1 MSRCLHNFSALCGVS
16 LILLATMPQPAAA
29 QGDPCAPY
37 ANNAPYYQR
46 CQQIHQQSARIR
58 EEQER
63 QAKRAA
69 EVREERLGR
78 FYDPENRPPAPTR
91 SKKDARAAAYEKI
104 APAPAATTT
113 ETTPATIPVTP
124 STATATT
131 TQQAIAGSSAT
142 VDAGPTPAMQGA
154 GYIVIDPAKLTTEQL
169 QAIMAILKQS
179 SPQASLSPSAQPI
192 MVAPAPQAVA
202 GQAQAMPAAAANAP
216 QPFSQSYPAVT
227 GKEGTTAVTL
237 PDVGQGTMEVMEIE
251 PVDPASL
258 LIQP

>member
-1 MSRCLHNFSALCGVS
+1 
-16 LILLATMPQPAAA
+16 MPQPAMA
-29 QGDPCAPY
+29 QADPCAPY

-63 QAKRAA
+63 QAKHAA

-78 FYDPENRPPAPTR
+78 FYDPENKPPSPTR

-104 APAPAATTT
+104 APTPAATTT
-113 ETTPATIPVTP
+113 ATTAPTIPVTP
-124 STATATT
+124 STTATT
-131 TQQAIAGSSAT
+131 AQQTIDASPAT
-142 VDAGPTPAMQGA
+142 IDASGPAPAMQGA

-169 QAIMAILKQS
+169 QAILTILKQS
-179 SPQASLSPSAQPI
+179 SPQANMTPSAQPI
-192 MVAPAPQAVA
+192 MVAPAA
-202 GQAQAMPAAAANAP
+202 QAQALPAAATANAP

-237 PDVGQGTMEVMEIE
+237 PDVGLGSGEIMEIE

-258 LIQP
+258 HIQP

>member
-1 MSRCLHNFSALCGVS
+1 MRELNGLSRCLHNFSAFCGVS
-16 LILLATMPQPAAA
+16 LILLAAMPQPAMA
-29 QGDPCAPY
+29 QADPCAPY
-37 ANNAPYYQR
+37 ADNAPYYQR

-63 QAKRAA
+63 QSKRAE

-78 FYDPENRPPAPTR
+78 FFDPENRPPAPTR

-104 APAPAATTT
+104 APTPATTT
-113 ETTPATIPVTP
+113 TEPTAATIPVTP
-124 STATATT
+124 STTVQQSVTASPAT
-131 TQQAIAGSSAT
+131 I
-142 VDAGPTPAMQGA
+142 DAGGPAPAMQGA

-169 QAIMAILKQS
+169 QAIMTILKQS
-179 SPQASLSPSAQPI
+179 SPQANLTPSAQPI
-192 MVAPAPQAVA
+192 MVAPAA
-202 GQAQAMPAAAANAP
+202 QAQALPAATANAP

-237 PDVGQGTMEVMEIE
+237 PDVGLGSGEIMEIE

-258 LIQP
+258 HIQP